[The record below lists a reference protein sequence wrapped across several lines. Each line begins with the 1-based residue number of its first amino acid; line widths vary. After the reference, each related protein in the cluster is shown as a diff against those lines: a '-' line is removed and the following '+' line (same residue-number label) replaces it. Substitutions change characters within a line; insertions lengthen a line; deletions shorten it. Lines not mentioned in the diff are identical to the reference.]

1 MPIDLIKAGELG
13 GLVHVK
19 ALLHG
24 NSGAGKTWASVS
36 APSPI
41 VLLTEANG
49 MASIKHANPDAI
61 VVHAKDMGVVREFFQ
76 EAMSGT
82 FSDAGCKTIVVDSLT
97 EIQRMM
103 RDEIMVGRQN
113 YADFSM
119 KDWGELTERM
129 RRFVR
134 ILRDVP
140 YHVVATALSS
150 ISEDADGVRHIV
162 PQFQGRAIGN
172 EIAGYFSLV
181 GYVHKREVEDEDGGK
196 VILRRTMLEGPSRV
210 LCKPCGSLGGIVESD
225 ITEWFREISGDEAV

>member
-1 MPIDLIKAGELG
+1 MELTKAGDMG
-13 GLVHVK
+13 ALVHVK
-19 ALLHG
+19 TLLHG

-36 APSPI
+36 APAPF

-49 MASIKHANPDAI
+49 LATIRNANPDAV
-61 VVHAKDMGVVREFFQ
+61 VVHATDMGVVREFFA
-76 EAMSGT
+76 EALSGT
-82 FSDAGCKTIVVDSLT
+82 FADAGCKTIIVDSLT

-103 RDEIMVGRQN
+103 RDEIMAGRQN

-140 YHVVATALSS
+140 YHVVATALSQVT
-150 ISEDADGVRHIV
+150 EDDQGVRHIL
-162 PQFQGRAIGN
+162 PQFQGRAIPN

-181 GYVHKREVEDEDGGK
+181 GYVYKREVEDEGGER
-196 VILRRTMLEGPSRV
+196 VILHQTMLEGPSRIM
-210 LCKPCGSLGGIVESD
+210 CKPCGSLGGIVD
-225 ITEWFREISGDEAV
+225 TDVTEWIRQISGEEAI

>member
-1 MPIDLIKAGELG
+1 MALVLSKAGE
-13 GLVHVK
+13 V
-19 ALLHG
+19 G
-24 NSGAGKTWASVS
+24 NIV
-36 APSPI
+36 PPNPI

-49 MASIKHANPDAI
+49 MASIKNANPEAI

-82 FSDAGCKTIVVDSLT
+82 FSEAGCKTIVVDSLT

-103 RDEIMVGRQN
+103 RDEIMVGRAN

-140 YHVVATALSS
+140 YHVVATALSQVT
-150 ISEDADGVRHIV
+150 EDDNGTRHIV

-181 GYVHKREVEDEDGGK
+181 GYVHKREVETENGGK
-196 VILRRTMLEGPSRV
+196 EILRRTMLDGPTRV

-225 ITEWFREISGDEAV
+225 VTEWIRQISGDEAV

>member
-1 MPIDLIKAGELG
+1 MALTLTKAGDLG

-49 MASIKHANPDAI
+49 MASIKNANPDAI

-140 YHVVATALSS
+140 YHVVATALSQV
-150 ISEDADGVRHIV
+150 SEDDGGVRHIV

-181 GYVHKREVEDEDGGK
+181 GYVHKREVETQEGGK
-196 VILRRTMLEGPSRV
+196 EILRRTMLEGPSRV
-210 LCKPCGSLGGIVESD
+210 LCKPCGSLGGIVESNVTD
-225 ITEWFREISGDEAV
+225 WIRVISGDEAV

>member
-1 MPIDLIKAGELG
+1 MELTKAGDMG
-13 GLVHVK
+13 ALVHVK
-19 ALLHG
+19 TLLHG

-36 APSPI
+36 APAPF

-49 MASIKHANPDAI
+49 LASIRNANPDAV
-61 VVHAKDMGVVREFFQ
+61 VVHATDMGVVREFFA
-76 EAMSGT
+76 EALSGT
-82 FSDAGCKTIVVDSLT
+82 FADQGCKTIIVDSLT

-103 RDEIMVGRQN
+103 RDEIMAGRQN

-140 YHVVATALSS
+140 YHVVATALSQVT
-150 ISEDADGVRHIV
+150 EDDQGVRHIL
-162 PQFQGRAIGN
+162 PQFQGRAIPN

-181 GYVHKREVEDEDGGK
+181 GYVYKREVEDEAGDR
-196 VILRRTMLEGPSRV
+196 VILHQTMLEGPSRIM
-210 LCKPCGSLGGIVESD
+210 CKPCGSLGGIVD
-225 ITEWFREISGDEAV
+225 TDVTEWIRQISGEEAI